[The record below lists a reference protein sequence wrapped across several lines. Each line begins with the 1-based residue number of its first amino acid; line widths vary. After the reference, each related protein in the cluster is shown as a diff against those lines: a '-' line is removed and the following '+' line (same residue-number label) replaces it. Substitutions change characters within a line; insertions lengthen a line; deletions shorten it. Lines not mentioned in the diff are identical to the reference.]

1 MEGKKRDKFEKCK
14 YKLENTYNK
23 IFIKWQRTF
32 TEEKS
37 KELIISFFD
46 SFSIF
51 GLIKKRK

>member
-1 MEGKKRDKFEKCK
+1 MEGKKWDKFEKCK